1 MNNTPEGVD
10 LMNAAQL
17 MRYLYDIG
25 IDIRILNN
33 IRTEFLKKD
42 NSEQGFISTD
52 EFIKIF
58 RTISKHD
65 SQEMEDKVIS
75 FLQVW

>member
-1 MNNTPEGVD
+1 
-10 LMNAAQL
+10 MNAAQL

-75 FLQVW
+75 FLQVL

>member
-1 MNNTPEGVD
+1 MNV
-10 LMNAAQL
+10 AQL

-33 IRTEFLKKD
+33 ICTEFLKRDK
-42 NSEQGFISTD
+42 SEQGSLSTD
-52 EFIKIF
+52 EFIKVF

-65 SQEMEDKVIS
+65 SPEMESKVVN
-75 FLQVW
+75 FLQVIHWFDW